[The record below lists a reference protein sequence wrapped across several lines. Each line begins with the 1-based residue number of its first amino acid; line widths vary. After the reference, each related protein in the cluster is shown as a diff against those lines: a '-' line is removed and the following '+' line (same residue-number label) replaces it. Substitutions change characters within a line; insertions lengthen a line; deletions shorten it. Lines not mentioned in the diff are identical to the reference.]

1 MLTGGQGMRINKLA
15 QMVALD
21 ASTESNRQF
30 VELLDVLENGDGVK
44 AAAVSE
50 GITTYDG
57 TANSFGFTAFLNWL
71 DEALAEPFQISHVI
85 MLKAQ
90 QRQLRTSLAALT
102 GNQAFQQLSSVG
114 LAPNTMSNME
124 TQGAVRYGRAPDGS
138 LTAGA
143 VIGVDSRFSV
153 EKVNRAGMTIR
164 QQAENIAN
172 QTRDVVISDTYL
184 WARLAT
190 EAVKVLD
197 ITS

>member
-1 MLTGGQGMRINKLA
+1 MK
-15 QMVALD
+15 VA
-21 ASTESNRQF
+21 AT
-30 VELLDVLENGDGVK
+30 
-44 AAAVSE
+44 SE

-57 TANSFGFTAFLNWL
+57 TANSFAFTPFLNWL

-90 QRQLRTSLAALT
+90 QRELRTSLAALS

-114 LAPNTMSNME
+114 LAPNSMNNME
-124 TQGAVRYGRAPDGS
+124 GQGAVRYGRAPDGS
-138 LTAGA
+138 ITAGR
-143 VIGVDSRFSV
+143 VIGVDARFAV

-184 WARLAT
+184 WARLAQ